1 MGTDRNSGSLED
13 GQRIGRFVVLRDL
26 GGQVHAV
33 SAGSVGAVCETDDG
47 SLLLLPGGRL
57 IHVGQSLATVLA
69 WLDGHGP
76 MGGKALRPPQVEHTR
91 SACMAACLSSH
102 SRQDDQHIRPKVKAI
117 SGLNVRSGQSKR
129 RSAR

>member
-1 MGTDRNSGSLED
+1 MFSGARSGSGGEAMAVDRNSGSLED

-57 IHVGQSLATVLA
+57 IQVGQSLATVLA
-69 WLDGHGP
+69 WLDGRGP
-76 MGGKALRPPQVEHTR
+76 PSGAAICTR
-91 SACMAACLSSH
+91 YNHPVCITCT
-102 SRQDDQHIRPKVKAI
+102 
-117 SGLNVRSGQSKR
+117 
-129 RSAR
+129 